1 MLYAL
6 FTIGNYTVTTVD
18 LIVAA
23 VCVVGLISFLIF
35 IIHDMKKNPGGVKS
49 SDKSRKGDAAV
60 SSAET
65 KDALYPEEAGKGKNK
80 KQKNKVLA
88 FSEIESII
96 MLT

>member
-35 IIHDMKKNPGGVKS
+35 IIHDMKKNPGGDKS

-65 KDALYPEEAGKGKNK
+65 KDAL
-80 KQKNKVLA
+80 
-88 FSEIESII
+88 
-96 MLT
+96 

>member
-49 SDKSRKGDAAV
+49 SDKSRKAAQRFPRRKPKMPFIPKKQER
-60 SSAET
+60 AKT
-65 KDALYPEEAGKGKNK
+65 KNK
-80 KQKNKVLA
+80 K
-88 FSEIESII
+88 
-96 MLT
+96 